1 MFRFLQTDLRKQ
13 KKYEEK
19 IQTSLDNTVN
29 DLRNEIK
36 FENRVKHKNIYFL
49 LSEILLF
56 FLKQK

>member
-36 FENRVKHKNIYFL
+36 FENRVKHKNIYIL

>member
-29 DLRNEIK
+29 DSRNGIK